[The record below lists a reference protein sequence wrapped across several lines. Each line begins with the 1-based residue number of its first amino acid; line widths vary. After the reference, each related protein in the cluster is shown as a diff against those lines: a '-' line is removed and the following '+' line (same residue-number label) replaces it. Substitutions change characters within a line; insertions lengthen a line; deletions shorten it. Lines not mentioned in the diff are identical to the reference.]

1 MMPGGASVRAAESNR
16 SFGLLLAAIC
26 AVFGVLSYVKS
37 GTGYLVWGVL
47 ALVLGVLALQLARVL
62 APLRRLWVKFGAVMA
77 YVVNPLV
84 LGIVF
89 IAVIVPVSGLMRLF
103 GKDPL
108 ARKPDPAKASYWVVR
123 GNGSLDADSLKEQF

>member
-1 MMPGGASVRAAESNR
+1 VRAAESNR

-26 AVFGVLSYVKS
+26 AVFGVLAYFRS
-37 GTGYLVWGVL
+37 GTGYLVWGIL
-47 ALVLGVLALQLARVL
+47 ALVFGVLARVL

-77 YVVNPLV
+77 CVVNPVV

-89 IAVIVPVSGLMRLF
+89 IAVIVPVGGLMRLC

-108 ARKPDPAKASYWVVR
+108 ARKPDPAKASYWIVR
-123 GNGSLDADSLKEQF
+123 DSGSLDAHSLKEQF